1 MVYFLIMRK
10 RLIKCLS
17 ATTAILVFWAVWDAV
32 LIWNYGKTDETRAA
46 DVIIVL
52 GAGTDGE
59 EVSPVFR
66 ERINHGVWLYKNGYA
81 GKLIL
86 TGGYGEGNARSD
98 ARVAGN
104 YAAALGVPKTDI
116 RMEEKSTVTQENI
129 RYAKEIMD
137 REVFFY
143 MGYQVWRIGKG

>member
-1 MVYFLIMRK
+1 MAACAVL
-10 RLIKCLS
+10 L
-17 ATTAILVFWAVWDAV
+17 AVWAVWDAV
-32 LIWNYGKTDETRAA
+32 AIWNYGKTDEAQKA

-66 ERINHGVWLYKNGYA
+66 ERIRHGVWLYENGYA
-81 GKLIL
+81 GTIIL
-86 TGGYGEGNARSD
+86 TGGYGEWNAQSD
-98 ARVAGN
+98 ARVAWN
-104 YAAALGVPKTDI
+104 YGLDLGVPEVDM
-116 RMEEKSTVTQENI
+116 RMEEKSAVTQENI

-143 MGYQVWRIGKG
+143 MGYQVWRAVRR